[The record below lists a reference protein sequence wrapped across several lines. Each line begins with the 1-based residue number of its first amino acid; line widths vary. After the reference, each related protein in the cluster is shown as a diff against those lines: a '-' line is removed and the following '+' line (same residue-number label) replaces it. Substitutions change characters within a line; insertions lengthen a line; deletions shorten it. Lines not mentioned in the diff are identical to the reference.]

1 MRASTYLMP
10 LLLGC
15 TALAGCVVA
24 PVQGQYYG
32 SGQIAPG
39 QYASGDVITEAPPP
53 LLQYEQPPIPAEGY
67 IWTPGF
73 YQHSRVGYYWIPGVW
88 VEPPSVGLLWTPGY
102 WGFSGGYYSW
112 NAPYWG
118 PTVGY
123 YGGINY
129 GYGYFGRG
137 YEGGRWDGGRFRYN
151 EAHNNFGDR
160 RFSNS
165 YNAPTQYRGNGGR
178 TSFNGG
184 TNGVRDQPGPG
195 QQLLSPDQ
203 RRPPTAAQTQHYGA
217 SQGNVGLQQ
226 LGNPGI
232 ARYGAPQGNVGL
244 QQLGNPGTA
253 PGGQFNR
260 PSGQTQQPAQPPRQ
274 NFGQQPN
281 YAPAPQQQR
290 PNTLQQMGQPRPQPA
305 QQAAPLRQA
314 PAVDMRPT
322 QRPQQQQNT
331 PPPPRNQRQQ
341 FNGPERP

>member
-226 LGNPGI
+226 LGNPGT

-305 QQAAPLRQA
+305 QQAAPPRQA

>member
-1 MRASTYLMP
+1 MRASTYLLP

-24 PVQGQYYG
+24 PAPGQL
-32 SGQIAPG
+32 APG
-39 QYASGDVITEAPPP
+39 QYAAGQYVTNDEITEAPPP
-53 LLQYEQPPIPAEGY
+53 LREYEQPPIPAEGY

-73 YQHSRVGYYWIPGVW
+73 YQHNRAGYYWVSGVW
-88 VEPPSVGLLWTPGY
+88 VEPPSVGFLWTPGY
-102 WGFSGGYYSW
+102 WGFSGGYYRW

-118 PTVGY
+118 PSVGY

-151 EAHNNFGDR
+151 QAHNNFGDR

-184 TNGVRDQPGPG
+184 SNGVRDQPGPG
-195 QQLLSPDQ
+195 QRSLPPDQ
-203 RRPPTAAQTQHYGA
+203 RRPPTVAQTQHFGA
-217 SQGNVGLQQ
+217 S
-226 LGNPGI
+226 
-232 ARYGAPQGNVGL
+232 QGNVGL

-253 PGGQFNR
+253 PGGQLNR

-290 PNTLQQMGQPRPQPA
+290 PNTLQQIGQPRPQPA
-305 QQAAPLRQA
+305 QQAAPAHQA
-314 PAVDMRPT
+314 PAVDTRPS
-322 QRPQQQQNT
+322 QRPQQQQYNQ
-331 PPPPRNQRQQ
+331 PPPRNQRPQ